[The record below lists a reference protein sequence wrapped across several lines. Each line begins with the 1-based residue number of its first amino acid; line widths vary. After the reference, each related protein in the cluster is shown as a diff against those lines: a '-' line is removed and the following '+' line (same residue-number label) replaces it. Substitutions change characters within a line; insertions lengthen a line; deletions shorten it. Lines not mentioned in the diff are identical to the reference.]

1 MEDLLPNTQH
11 TGNGQ
16 TKQPLVTGLYAR
28 VSTGRQENEQ
38 TIESQVD
45 EIKNRIKADGNILS
59 DKHMFLDDGWTGTIL
74 ARPGLDALRDAI
86 KRQEIQV
93 LYVYDLGRL
102 SRDVTYQLVLV
113 KEFEEAGIKFISLHD
128 INPINGEQS
137 FMRNVLACFHDY
149 ERVKI
154 AERFRRGKLYKAK
167 NGIVISG
174 SALYGYNYVKRT
186 DTTPTHW
193 ERNEEETRA
202 IKLIFEWFVI
212 ERVPING
219 IIRRLYDLG
228 IKPRKRK
235 SVFWT
240 KGPITRI
247 LRCDTYWTGIA
258 YYNKHEA
265 VVSEKRLKNEKYYKV
280 KKNSRKLR
288 PKEEWLPFKVPII
301 LEDRALFDRAQ
312 EIMEYNKRYARK
324 NRKFN
329 YLLSEVLWCGCGSRR
344 AGDGCNKNG
353 HYYYRCEE
361 RLHHFPKEQR
371 RCHIGGVNAR
381 VLDALVWKELTNHL
395 TDPKLLKKH
404 AEEWISSQAN
414 QSTDTQERAK
424 IQEQIDR
431 LTEEISR
438 YAKAYGGGAMEFD
451 QYMELAKATKRKK
464 EGYQKQLEELKAKV
478 SPEIVS
484 IEADELC
491 NEAKK
496 VIKSLDFYN
505 KKNLIRDIIEKV
517 IIKERSEVEVLCH
530 IPLPQLSLTSAHK
543 LGHEPIGRDSRIT
556 QCRQEYSF

>member
-59 DKHMFLDDGWTGTIL
+59 DKHMFLDDGWTGTML
-74 ARPGLDALRDAI
+74 ARPGLDALRDSI

-93 LYVYDLGRL
+93 LYVYDIGRL
-102 SRDVTYQLVLV
+102 SRDFTYQLVLLR
-113 KEFEEAGIKFISLHD
+113 EFEEAGIKVISLHD
-128 INPINGEQS
+128 INPINEEQGL
-137 FMRNVLACFHDY
+137 MRNVLGCFHDY

-167 NGIVISG
+167 NGVVISG

-186 DTTPTHW
+186 DTTPAHW
-193 ERNEEETRA
+193 ERNEEEIRT
-202 IKLIFEWFVI
+202 IKLVFDWFVI
-212 ERVPING
+212 ERVSING

-228 IKPRKRK
+228 IKPRKRR
-235 SVFWT
+235 SDFWT
-240 KGPITRI
+240 KGSITRM
-247 LRCDTYWTGIA
+247 LRCETYWTGIA

-265 VVSEKRLKNEKYYKV
+265 VESKTRIKNDKYRKV
-280 KKNSRKLR
+280 KKNSRRLR
-288 PKEEWLPFKVPII
+288 PKEEWYPFKVPII
-301 LEDRALFDRAQ
+301 MEDRFLYDKAQ
-312 EIMEYNKRYARK
+312 EIMEYNRRYAK
-324 NRKFN
+324 KHRKFD
-329 YLLSEVLWCGCGSRR
+329 YLLSEVLWCGCGNRR
-344 AGDGCNKNG
+344 AGDGCNRNG

-395 TDPKLLKKH
+395 TNSELLKKH
-404 AEEWISSQAN
+404 AEEWIREQAN
-414 QSTDTQERAK
+414 RSADTQERLK
-424 IQEQIDR
+424 IQEQIDK
-431 LTEEISR
+431 LTEEINR
-438 YAKAYGGGAMEFD
+438 YAKAYGSGVMEFD
-451 QYMELAKATKRKK
+451 QYMELVRAARRKK
-464 EGYQKQLEELKAKV
+464 EGYQRQLEELKARV
-478 SPEIVS
+478 SPEVVN

-491 NEAKK
+491 AEARKTL
-496 VIKSLDFYN
+496 KSLKLYD
-505 KKNLIRDIIEKV
+505 KKNFIRDIIEKV

-530 IPLPQLSLTSAHK
+530 IPLPQLALTSTEK
-543 LGHEPIGRDSRIT
+543 LGHEPIGRNSWT
-556 QCRQEYSF
+556 AECR

>member
-431 LTEEISR
+431 LTEEINR

-543 LGHEPIGRDSRIT
+543 LGHEPIGRDSWPAE
-556 QCRQEYSF
+556 CGEVDAF